1 MLAHLPLYKSAMHVL
16 VAFFRT
22 DCRCW
27 MVNVECGVCVF
38 LCPAKATA
46 DDDDGD
52 DDAVVVVTFVTV
64 DLDVDVV
71 VFSIQYMWWAINC
84 SR

>member
-1 MLAHLPLYKSAMHVL
+1 
-16 VAFFRT
+16 
-22 DCRCW
+22 

-38 LCPAKATA
+38 LCPAKATT
-46 DDDDGD
+46 D

-64 DLDVDVV
+64 DVDVDVV